1 MDGLFITDISAFSLI
16 LMRMTGFI
24 LLNPIFGRNDAPRL
38 FRAGAILSL
47 SMLMYAYTETGTVQ
61 ITSFPMYVML
71 MLKELLLGFT
81 IGLVVNMFIYV
92 ILLAGENIDMQMGL
106 SMSAAYDPGSNISMS
121 VSGTFYN
128 IMFILVFFT
137 THSHITLMRIFI
149 ESAEVV
155 PYGSVHI
162 GNNVS
167 QHVLE
172 LFSQCTLLGIKMSL
186 PVVFLL
192 LITELAVG
200 MMMKAVPQ
208 IDVFTINIQLKIMLG
223 LLFMYITF
231 QPMADFMEVMI
242 ESLFKGI
249 GDILTVAGG

>member
-1 MDGLFITDISAFSLI
+1 MDGLFITNISAFSLI

-24 LLNPIFGRNDAPRL
+24 LLNPIFGRNDAPRM
-38 FRAGAILSL
+38 FRAGTVLSL
-47 SMLMYAYTETGTVQ
+47 SLLMYAYTETGYIN
-61 ITSFPMYVML
+61 ITSFPMYILL
-71 MLKELLLGFT
+71 MMKEFILGFT

-92 ILLAGENIDMQMGL
+92 ILLAGENIDMQVGL

-121 VSGTFYN
+121 LSGTFYN
-128 IMFILVFFT
+128 IMFILAFFT
-137 THSHITLMRIFI
+137 TNSHITLIRIFI
-149 ESAEVV
+149 ESSAVV
-155 PYGSVHI
+155 PYGDVHI
-162 GNNVS
+162 GPDLS
-167 QHVLE
+167 HHVLE

-231 QPMADFMEVMI
+231 QPMSDFMEVMI
-242 ESLFKGI
+242 GSLFKGI